1 MRELLNS
8 NDDVAFDRL
17 VDGELSA
24 AERRALLETLDTTPD
39 GWRRCAIA
47 FLEAQT
53 WGGDFRE
60 LVRKPDGS
68 QPASNTPAM
77 RQVAKRRRPMRKAM
91 GWAAMAASLLV
102 AFSLGVAEHDNIF
115 PVASAPTDS
124 PQAQVA
130 DADAPPAPAVV
141 ENPNDPEALTLWVRD
156 EAGQPRSL
164 RVPLLDAGAL
174 DRELGVQFRSGLP
187 SNLRQRLRDDV
198 YHVQSKR
205 RYAPLW
211 LENGQRMVL
220 PVEDTKIVPVS
231 QNVY

>member
-1 MRELLNS
+1 MMREYS
-8 NDDVAFDRL
+8 NDDLAFDRL
-17 VDGELSA
+17 ADGELSA
-24 AERRALLETLDTTPD
+24 AERRALLETLDATPD

-68 QPASNTPAM
+68 QPVSRAPALG
-77 RQVAKRRRPMRKAM
+77 QVAKPRRPMRRAM

-115 PVASAPTDS
+115 PVAGAPTDS
-124 PQAQVA
+124 LPQAQIA
-130 DADAPPAPAVV
+130 DADAAPGPGA
-141 ENPNDPEALTLWVRD
+141 ENSNDPEALTLWVRD
-156 EAGQPRSL
+156 EAGRPRSL
-164 RVPLLDAGAL
+164 RVPLMDAGAL
-174 DRELGVQFRSGLP
+174 DRELGVQFQSGLP
-187 SNLRQRLRDDV
+187 ANVRQQLRDGG
-198 YHVQSKR
+198 YQVQSKR